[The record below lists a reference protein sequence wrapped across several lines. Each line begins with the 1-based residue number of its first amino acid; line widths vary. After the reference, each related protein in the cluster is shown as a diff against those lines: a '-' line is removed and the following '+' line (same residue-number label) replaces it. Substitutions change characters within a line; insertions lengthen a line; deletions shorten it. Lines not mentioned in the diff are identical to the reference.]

1 MLHIAKTIVQNES
14 SQIVEERLD

>member
-1 MLHIAKTIVQNES
+1 MLHIAKTIMQSES